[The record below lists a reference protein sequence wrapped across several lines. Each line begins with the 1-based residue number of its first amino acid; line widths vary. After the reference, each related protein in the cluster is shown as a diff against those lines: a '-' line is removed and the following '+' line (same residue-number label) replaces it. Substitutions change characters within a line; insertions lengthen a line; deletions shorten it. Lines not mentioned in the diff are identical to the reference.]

1 MDRYF
6 LRDVFIFLTY
16 LGAVQWG
23 IHIERSY
30 GCTPTQGVLDF
41 TPRCYS
47 LPIVEDIVSP
57 IVSPI
62 VPPDNRCGYSRD
74 GYCDDASLVP
84 GGRCPIGTDTDDCAE
99 LLALCPAGTDPDCA
113 LKYHLAYDAKWKSEK
128 ERRNAALHGVR
139 GLVR

>member
-30 GCTPTQGVLDF
+30 GCTPAQDVLDF

-47 LPIVEDIVSP
+47 LPIV
-57 IVSPI
+57 SPI
-62 VPPDNRCGYSRD
+62 VPPDSNRCGYSRD
-74 GYCDDASLVP
+74 GHCDDTSLVY
-84 GGRCPIGTDTDDCAE
+84 GGMCPLGTDTDDCAE
-99 LLALCPAGTDPDCA
+99 RLALCPAGTDPDCA
-113 LKYHLAYDAKWKSEK
+113 VKYQLALAAKRESEK
-128 ERRNAALHGVR
+128 ERRNAERHGAR
-139 GLVR
+139 GLGR

>member
-6 LRDVFIFLTY
+6 LRDVFSFLTY

-30 GCTPTQGVLDF
+30 GCTPAQEVLDF

-57 IVSPI
+57 IV
-62 VPPDNRCGYSRD
+62 PPDSNRCGYSRD
-74 GYCDDASLVP
+74 GHCDDTSLVY
-84 GGRCPIGTDTDDCAE
+84 GGRCPLGTDTDDCAE

-113 LKYHLAYDAKWKSEK
+113 VKYHQALAA
-128 ERRNAALHGVR
+128 ERHGTR
-139 GLVR
+139 RMGR

>member
-30 GCTPTQGVLDF
+30 GCTPTQEVLDF

-57 IVSPI
+57 DS
-62 VPPDNRCGYSRD
+62 NRCAYSRD
-74 GYCDDASLVP
+74 FRCDDASLVH
-84 GGRCPIGTDTDDCAE
+84 GGLCPLGTDTDDCAE
-99 LLALCPAGTDPDCA
+99 LLALCGVDLVQRGVYPAGTDPDCA
-113 LKYHLAYDAKWKSEK
+113 VKYYQARAA
-128 ERRNAALHGVR
+128 ERHGTR
-139 GLVR
+139 HPGFHTNQ